1 MIVEKTNYGLKVT
14 IPETYHNSE
23 FTYHLRMVKVLN
35 KDLRWHPAIEELSK
49 REEKLIRQFLLRA
62 YSMENVFKQIP
73 KVHGTN
79 RYFDIWD
86 DHNNMD
92 FNVYYH
98 DGLSELNEMIDAI
111 SFQYYDICTEGWPNH
126 KYSCCI

>member
-1 MIVEKTNYGLKVT
+1 MIVKKTNYGLEVT

-35 KDLRWHPAIEELSK
+35 KGFRWHPSIEELSN
-49 REEKLIRQFLLRA
+49 REEKLIRQFLLRVH
-62 YSMENVFKQIP
+62 SMENVFKQIP
-73 KVHGTN
+73 KVHGTY

-86 DHNNMD
+86 AHNNMD
-92 FNVYYH
+92 FNEYYH
-98 DGLSELNEMIDAI
+98 DGLRELNEMINAI
-111 SFQYYDICTEGWPNH
+111 SFQYHDNCTEGWPNH

>member
-23 FTYHLRMVKVLN
+23 FTYRLRMVKILN
-35 KDLRWHPAIEELSK
+35 KDFRWHPAIEELSK

-62 YSMENVFKQIP
+62 HSMENVFKQIP
-73 KVHGTN
+73 KVHGTC

-86 DHNNMD
+86 AHNNMD

-98 DGLSELNEMIDAI
+98 DGLRELNEMVDSI
-111 SFQYYDICTEGWPNH
+111 SFQYYDICAEGWPNH

>member
-1 MIVEKTNYGLKVT
+1 MIIKKTNYGLEVT

-23 FTYHLRMVKVLN
+23 FTYHWRMVKVSH
-35 KDLRWHPAIEELSK
+35 KDFRWHPSIEELSK
-49 REEKLIRQFLLRA
+49 REEKLIRQFLLRLH
-62 YSMENVFKQIP
+62 SMENVFKQIP
-73 KVHGTN
+73 KAHGTY

-86 DHNNMD
+86 AHNNMD

-98 DGLSELNEMIDAI
+98 DGLRELNEMIDAI